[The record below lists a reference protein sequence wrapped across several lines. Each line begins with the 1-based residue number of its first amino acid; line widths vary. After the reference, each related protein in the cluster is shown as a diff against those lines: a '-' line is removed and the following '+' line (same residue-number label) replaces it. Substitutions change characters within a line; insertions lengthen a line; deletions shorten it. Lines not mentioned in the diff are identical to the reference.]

1 MLTVALQHCGLDPS
15 FAIGATV
22 RNSGTNAHQGS
33 GEIFVVE
40 ADESDGSFVTYRPFG
55 AIVTNIELDHVDNF
69 SDISAID
76 KLFAEF
82 VMTIQQDGFLVAC
95 IDDAGVKRLLTNNS
109 VLESRRIELITYG
122 EDSDADLKLDRI
134 HVSPQSAVARITWK
148 GRILGEMELAV
159 TGRHNLFNA
168 AAALASGLKLGASVQ
183 DLLGGLKLFTGARRR
198 FEIKGRAS
206 EVTVVDDYGHHPT
219 EITATLQTARIFAGT
234 GRVIAIFQP
243 HRYSRTKAFSQ
254 EFAESLSLADHTF
267 LLEVYPASEKPMAG
281 VTSALIAGKMANNQ
295 VTYEPSMP
303 TVVESVAEF
312 AKPGD
317 VIITLG
323 AGDVN
328 SLGKLI
334 LAAIDE
340 K

>member
-1 MLTVALQHCGLDPS
+1 
-15 FAIGATV
+15 
-22 RNSGTNAHQGS
+22 
-33 GEIFVVE
+33 
-40 ADESDGSFVTYRPFG
+40 
-55 AIVTNIELDHVDNF
+55 
-69 SDISAID
+69 
-76 KLFAEF
+76 
-82 VMTIQQDGFLVAC
+82 MTIQPGGFLVAC
-95 IDDAGVKRLLTNNS
+95 IDDAGVKRLLKNLT
-109 VLESRRIELITYG
+109 VLESRGIELITYG
-122 EDSDADLKLDRI
+122 EDLNADLKLDRM
-134 HVSPQSAVARITWK
+134 HVTANTASTRITWK
-148 GRILGEMELAV
+148 GRILGEMELAI

-168 AAALASGLKLGASVQ
+168 AAALASGLRLGASVQ
-183 DLLGGLKLFTGARRR
+183 DLFAGLKLFTGARRR
-198 FEIKGRAS
+198 FEIKGRAN
-206 EVTVVDDYGHHPT
+206 EITVVDDYGHHPT
-219 EITATLQTARIFAGT
+219 EITATLQTARIFAGP

-267 LLEVYPASEKPMAG
+267 LLEVYPASEKPETG
-281 VTSALIAGKMANNQ
+281 VTSALIAGKMAKEK

-303 TVVESVAEF
+303 TVVESVAQF

-334 LAAIDE
+334 LSAIEE